1 MEKQR
6 LFVIDAYAMIYRS
19 YYAFLRNPMFNSAGL
34 NTSTIFAFTL
44 AIDDI
49 IRKEK
54 PTHLVIAFDPGG
66 LNFRHEMYEPYKA
79 NRKATPEEIK
89 ISVPYIYRIAEALNI
104 PCLVCKGFEA
114 DDVIGTISRVAPE
127 KGFQVFMVSPDKDL
141 CQLVNENVFLFR
153 PGKGKGNDNEI
164 LGIEQV
170 KEKFSINSPAHVID
184 LLALWGD
191 SSDNVPG
198 APGIGEK
205 TAVKLL
211 TEFGTLENLLLNTDK
226 LKGKVK
232 ESLEQNKEQI
242 LLSKRLV
249 TIDLNVPIELNFDEF
264 GYQEPNKEKLL
275 DLLKE
280 LEFRSLFTRFGGS
293 STAASTVASKVKAA
307 PSAQTSLFDTPS
319 ADAPRGTSEQAAL
332 YSSSASVNHTYIL
345 VNDSTKREE
354 LASKLAQVPLFCF
367 DTETTGLDPFADEL
381 IGISFSITLHEA
393 YYVPVSQ
400 KFDDVQE
407 ELSVFKSLFENES
420 IIKTGHNLKFDMQF
434 LRSYGIEVKGT
445 LFDTMIAHY
454 LLQPDMSHKMD
465 NMARAYLNYSPI
477 PIEDLIGNKG
487 PAQRSMRQVE
497 IEKLTEY
504 AAEDADIT
512 LQLAEPMRQ
521 QLVISEQTQ
530 LFEKV
535 EMPMVRVLCDMEK
548 EGFRLNVDFLNEY
561 AVDLRTDILAIE
573 KQIYELSGYEF
584 NIASPKQLGEILFDR
599 LKIATDTKKTKT
611 QAYSTNEEVLTGL
624 LNAHPIVPLILDYRG
639 LVKLLNTY
647 VEALPKMINP
657 KTGNIHSSFNQT
669 GTVTGRLSSTNPNL
683 QNIPIKDDRGREIR
697 KAFVSTWNN
706 GYIVSADYSQIE
718 LRVMAHMSKD
728 KSMIEA
734 FHNKL
739 DIHSATASKIFGVS
753 IDEVTREQRRRAKTA
768 NFGIIY
774 GISTFG
780 LSQRLAIP
788 RKEAS
793 ELIEGY
799 FTNFPRVKEFMDES
813 IVTAREKGYAE
824 TLLNRRR
831 FLPDLNSANGT
842 VRNNAERV
850 AINTPIQGSAADI
863 IKLAMINIHQR
874 ILTENLRSRMILQ
887 VHDELVF
894 NVPEDEKDILMQLV
908 REEMTSALALDVPLE
923 VEIGCGSNW
932 FDAH

>member
-1 MEKQR
+1 MEKPR

-19 YYAFLRNPMFNSAGL
+19 YYAFMRNSMFNAAGL

-44 AIDDI
+44 AVDDI

-54 PTHLVIAFDPGG
+54 PSHLVIAFDPGG

-89 ISVPYIYRIAEALNI
+89 VSVPYIHRLAEAMNI

-114 DDVIGTISRVAPE
+114 DDVIGTISRVAPD
-127 KGFQVFMVSPDKDL
+127 KGYQVFMVSPDKDL
-141 CQLVNENVFLFR
+141 CQLVNENVFLFK
-153 PGKGKGNDNEI
+153 PGKGKGNDNEV
-164 LGIEQV
+164 LGIEKV
-170 KEKFSINSPAHVID
+170 KEKFSVSSPEQVID

-211 TEFGTLENLLLNTDK
+211 SEYGTLENLLENTDK

-232 ESLEQNKEQI
+232 ESLEQNKDLI

-249 TIDLNVPIELNFDEF
+249 TIDQHVPIDLNFEEF
-264 GYQEPNKEKLL
+264 AYQEPDKEKFINLL
-275 DLLKE
+275 TE
-280 LEFRSLFTRFGGS
+280 LDFRSLITRFGGS
-293 STAASTVASKVKAA
+293 ASATITAKAKVV
-307 PSAQTSLFDTPS
+307 PSAQTSLFDMPTD
-319 ADAPRGTSEQAAL
+319 DAPRGTAESSL
-332 YSSSASVNHTYIL
+332 YSTSTSVEHNYIL
-345 VNDSTKREE
+345 VNDNDKRDVLLTKLSTC
-354 LASKLAQVPLFCF
+354 AFFCF

-381 IGISFSITLHEA
+381 IGMSFSFTSHEA

-400 KFDDVQE
+400 NFDEVVK
-407 ELSVFKSLFENES
+407 ELSFFKPYFENEA
-420 IIKTGHNLKFDMQF
+420 IAKTGHNLKFDMQF
-434 LRSYGIEVKGT
+434 LRSYGIEVRGV

-465 NMARAYLNYSPI
+465 NLSRAYLNYSPI

-487 PAQRSMRQVE
+487 PAQRSMRQVA
-497 IEKLTEY
+497 IDKLVEY

-512 LQLAEPMRQ
+512 LQLEKPMHDLLNESQ
-521 QLVISEQTQ
+521 QFS

-561 AVDLRTDILAIE
+561 AVDLRTDIQNIE

-599 LKIATDTKKTKT
+599 LKISTDAKKTKT

-624 LNAHPIVPLILDYRG
+624 LHAHPIVPLILDYRG

-647 VEALPKMINP
+647 VEALPKMINV

-669 GTVTGRLSSTNPNL
+669 GTVTGRLSSSNPNL
-683 QNIPIKDDRGREIR
+683 QNIPIRDDRGREIR

-706 GYIVSADYSQIE
+706 GLIVSADYSQIE

-728 KSMIEA
+728 ASMIEA

-739 DIHSATASKIFGVS
+739 DIHSATASKIYGVS

-780 LSQRLAIP
+780 LSQRLGIP

-799 FTNFPRVKEFMDES
+799 FANFPRVKEFMDES
-813 IVTAREKGYAE
+813 IVTARQQGYAE

-831 FLPDLNSANGT
+831 FLPELNSANAN
-842 VRNNAERV
+842 VRGNAERN
-850 AINTPIQGSAADI
+850 AINTPIQGTAADI
-863 IKLAMINIHQR
+863 IKLAMINIHKRLIEEKLQ
-874 ILTENLRSRMILQ
+874 SRMILQ

-894 NVPEDEKDILMQLV
+894 NVLPEEKDTLMNIV
-908 REEMTSALALDVPLE
+908 REEMTTALLLDVPLD
-923 VEIGCGSNW
+923 VEIGCGTNW

>member
-1 MEKQR
+1 MEKPR

-19 YYAFLRNPMFNSAGL
+19 YYAFMRNPMFNAAGL

-44 AIDDI
+44 AVDDI

-54 PTHLVIAFDPGG
+54 PSHLVIAFDPGG

-89 ISVPYIYRIAEALNI
+89 VSVPYIHRLAEAMNI

-114 DDVIGTISRVAPE
+114 DDVIGTISRVAPDR
-127 KGFQVFMVSPDKDL
+127 GYQVFMVSPDKDL
-141 CQLVNENVFLFR
+141 CQLVNENVFLFK
-153 PGKGKGNDNEI
+153 PGKGKGNDNEV

-170 KEKFSINSPAHVID
+170 KEKFAVSSPEQVID

-211 TEFGTLENLLLNTDK
+211 SEYGTLENLLENTDK

-232 ESLEQNKEQI
+232 ESLEQNKDLI

-249 TIDLNVPIELNFDEF
+249 TIDQHVPIDLNFEEF
-264 GYQEPNKEKLL
+264 AYQEPDKEKFINLL
-275 DLLKE
+275 TE
-280 LEFRSLFTRFGGS
+280 LDFRSLITRFGGS
-293 STAASTVASKVKAA
+293 ASATTPAKEKVV
-307 PSAQTSLFDTPS
+307 PSAQTSLFDMPTD
-319 ADAPRGTSEQAAL
+319 DAPRGTTESSL
-332 YSSSASVNHTYIL
+332 YSTSTSVEHNYIL
-345 VNDSTKREE
+345 VNDNDKREAL
-354 LASKLAQVPLFCF
+354 LAKLSTCASFCF

-381 IGISFSITLHEA
+381 IGMSFSFTLHEA

-400 KFDDVQE
+400 NFDEVVK
-407 ELSVFKSLFENES
+407 ELSVFKPIFENEA
-420 IIKTGHNLKFDMQF
+420 IAKTGHNLKFDMQF
-434 LRSYGIEVKGT
+434 LRSYGIEVRGV

-465 NMARAYLNYSPI
+465 NLSRAYLNYSPI
-477 PIEDLIGNKG
+477 SIEDLIGNKG
-487 PAQRSMRQVE
+487 PAQRSMRQVA
-497 IEKLTEY
+497 IDKLVEY

-512 LQLAEPMRQ
+512 LQLEKSMRDLLNESLQ
-521 QLVISEQTQ
+521 FS

-561 AVDLRTDILAIE
+561 AVDLRTDIQNIE

-599 LKIATDTKKTKT
+599 LKISTDAKKTKT

-624 LNAHPIVPLILDYRG
+624 LHAHPIVPLILDYRG

-647 VEALPKMINP
+647 VEALPKMINV

-669 GTVTGRLSSTNPNL
+669 GTVTGRLSSSNPNL
-683 QNIPIKDDRGREIR
+683 QNIPIRDDRGREIR

-706 GYIVSADYSQIE
+706 GLIVSADYSQIE

-728 KSMIEA
+728 TSMIEA

-739 DIHSATASKIFGVS
+739 DIHSATASKIYGVS

-780 LSQRLAIP
+780 LSQRLGIP

-799 FTNFPRVKEFMDES
+799 FANFPRVKEFMDES
-813 IVTAREKGYAE
+813 IVMARQKGYAE

-831 FLPDLNSANGT
+831 FLPELNSANAN
-842 VRNNAERV
+842 VRGNAERN
-850 AINTPIQGSAADI
+850 AINTPIQGTAADI
-863 IKLAMINIHQR
+863 IKLAMININKRLIEEKLQ
-874 ILTENLRSRMILQ
+874 SRMILQ

-894 NVPEDEKDILMQLV
+894 NVLPEEKDTLMNIV
-908 REEMTSALALDVPLE
+908 REEMTTALQLDVPLD
-923 VEIGCGSNW
+923 VEIGCGTNW

>member
-1 MEKQR
+1 MEKSR

-19 YYAFLRNPMFNSAGL
+19 YYAFLRNPMFNTAGL
-34 NTSTIFAFTL
+34 NTATIFAFTL
-44 AIDDI
+44 ALDEI

-54 PTHLVIAFDPGG
+54 PSHIVIAFDPGG

-89 ISVPYIYRIAEALNI
+89 ISVPYIYRLAEALNI
-104 PCLVCKGFEA
+104 PCLVCNGFEA
-114 DDVIGTISRVAPE
+114 DDVIGTISRVAPSE
-127 KGFQVFMVSPDKDL
+127 GFQVYMVSPDKDL
-141 CQLVNENVFLFR
+141 CQLVNEDVFLFR
-153 PGKGKGNDNEI
+153 PGKGKGNDAEVF
-164 LGIEQV
+164 GIEQV
-170 KEKFSINSPAHVID
+170 KEKFSIDSPLHVID

-205 TAVKLL
+205 TAIKLL
-211 TEFGTLENLLLNTDK
+211 SEFGTLDNLLNNTDK

-249 TIDLNVPIELNFDEF
+249 TIDQHVPIELDF
-264 GYQEPNKEKLL
+264 GQFIYQEPDKEKLL
-275 DLLKE
+275 LLLNE
-280 LEFRSLFTRFGGS
+280 LEFRSLISRFGLS
-293 STAASTVASKVKAA
+293 SSASAQVKSKVSVV
-307 PSAQTSLFDTPS
+307 PSSQTSLFDNPLTINTEGITE
-319 ADAPRGTSEQAAL
+319 ATSL
-332 YSSSASVNHTYIL
+332 YSTSTSIDHNYIL
-345 VNDSTKREE
+345 VDDEVKRNDLAKE
-354 LASKLAQVPLFCF
+354 LVQQTSFCF
-367 DTETTGLDPFADEL
+367 DTETTGLDPFTDEL
-381 IGISFSITLHEA
+381 IGISFSFASHKA
-393 YYVPVSQ
+393 FYVPVSDA
-400 KFDDVQE
+400 FDIVKD
-407 ELSVFKSLFENES
+407 ELLIFKPIFENEN
-420 IIKTGHNLKFDMQF
+420 ILKFGHNLKFDMQF
-434 LRSYGIEVKGT
+434 LRSYGIEVKGA

-465 NMARAYLNYSPI
+465 NLSRSYLNYSPI
-477 PIEDLIGNKG
+477 PIEELIGNKG
-487 PAQRSMRQVE
+487 PAQRSMRQVAL
-497 IEKLTEY
+497 EKLVEY

-512 LQLAEPMRQ
+512 LQLAEPMRE
-521 QLVISEQTQ
+521 QLVASEQTQ

-647 VEALPKMINP
+647 VEALPKMINQ

-874 ILTENLRSRMILQ
+874 LLTENLRSRMILQ